1 MPRRATMGPRWA
13 QDGTKTEPSGF
24 QNVCKSWPRAGP
36 VRADSCVLWDSIT
49 VRDRTRFTKE
59 LLRIVMSFLGLHA
72 SAEKATF
79 NKGPATYRFYTRTDR
94 GRAVPERFGSE
105 TACVPF
111 GSSSVPLWASLMYFH
126 ALPA

>member
-1 MPRRATMGPRWA
+1 MGTRWDEDWA
-13 QDGTKTEPSGF
+13 KWIPKRVQELA
-24 QNVCKSWPRAGP
+24 KSWTGAGGFMCF
-36 VRADSCVLWDSIT
+36 VGLHNS
-49 VRDRTRFTKE
+49 TRQNTFYKGTATY
-59 LLRIVMSFLGLHA
+59 RMSFLGLHA

-111 GSSSVPLWASLMYFH
+111 GSSSVPLWASLMYFR
-126 ALPA
+126 ALAS